1 MLLYIVYNIFS
12 ILLSILNDFSF
23 CLFMLS
29 LFQML
34 SPTNSTVSPSVLSS
48 SSPDS
53 PTHSALIGLPQLDTS
68 SDAVCY
74 ISFSFIPDKLLKS

>member
-1 MLLYIVYNIFS
+1 MN
-12 ILLSILNDFSF
+12 
-23 CLFMLS
+23 

-68 SDAVCY
+68 SDAVCCCTY
-74 ISFSFIPDKLLKS
+74 SIIKLNTQL